1 MKLKL
6 LGLLQLGLCAASEE
20 PHAARVDV
28 KQIASIPIDTW
39 SGRVARAEGFARIE
53 SSVGRRRKVKSVK
66 NHFIS
71 QKYVGVGRPSAAPP
85 VRRRGRA

>member
-1 MKLKL
+1 MKF

-39 SGRVARAEGFARIE
+39 SGRVARAEGFARIQRE
-53 SSVGRRRKVKSVK
+53 SGGEGCEVGEESFQFTK
-66 NHFIS
+66 IC
-71 QKYVGVGRPSAAPP
+71 GGGP
-85 VRRRGRA
+85 VERGAVLSLIHI

>member
-1 MKLKL
+1 MKF

-39 SGRVARAEGFARIE
+39 SGRVARAEGFARIQRE
-53 SSVGRRRKVKSVK
+53 SGGEGCEVGEESFQFTK
-66 NHFIS
+66 IC
-71 QKYVGVGRPSAAPP
+71 GVGQSSAAPS